1 MHMHARMISLSAGPD
16 RICASSGCSC
26 SAKNLATS
34 CGENETVLNKKK
46 KKTTAQKVPPLSL
59 SPETSERKSRVND
72 HRDIQLTDRQAIR
85 LNFYARWNIQK
96 VLNFV

>member
-46 KKTTAQKVPPLSL
+46 KNNGT
-59 SPETSERKSRVND
+59 KSATIV
-72 HRDIQLTDRQAIR
+72 IVA
-85 LNFYARWNIQK
+85 
-96 VLNFV
+96 